1 MSTKS
6 LNKNTAWKVSA
17 VLCYTVFYLHI
28 LLSFLY
34 DVIKPLKN
42 IVNALAEKSS
52 FFEALQK
59 NYLVFEEYNMI
70 YWLFSVF
77 CAVVGCIILAV
88 VYKGSVKRRVAVLL
102 LLPMFYGTVVI
113 LDAGLKFTSAF
124 SANLPTYVFLALF
137 VAAFVGMYVFFIN
150 TACNKNE

>member
-6 LNKNTAWKVSA
+6 SDKNTAWKVSA
-17 VLCYTVFYLHI
+17 VLCYTVFSLHI

-34 DVIKPLKN
+34 DVIKSLKN
-42 IVNALAEKSS
+42 TVNALAEKSS

-70 YWLFSVF
+70 YWLFSAF
-77 CAVVGCIILAV
+77 CAIVGCVVLAV

-102 LLPMFYGTVVI
+102 LLPIFFGSVLI
-113 LDAGLKFTSAF
+113 LDAGLKFTSSF
-124 SANLPTYVFLALF
+124 STNLPTYFLWALF

-150 TACNKNE
+150 TACDKNE